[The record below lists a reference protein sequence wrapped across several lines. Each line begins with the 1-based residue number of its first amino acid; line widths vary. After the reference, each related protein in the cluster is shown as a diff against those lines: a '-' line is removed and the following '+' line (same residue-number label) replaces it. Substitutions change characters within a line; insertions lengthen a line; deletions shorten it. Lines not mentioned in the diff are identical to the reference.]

1 MDGHFVLGD
10 LDGALSVLS
19 QTVNVVETI
28 ADPPFGIYA
37 DILLR

>member
-1 MDGHFVLGD
+1 MISVLGD

-19 QTVNVVETI
+19 QTVVVVETI
-28 ADPPFGIYA
+28 SNPPAGVYA